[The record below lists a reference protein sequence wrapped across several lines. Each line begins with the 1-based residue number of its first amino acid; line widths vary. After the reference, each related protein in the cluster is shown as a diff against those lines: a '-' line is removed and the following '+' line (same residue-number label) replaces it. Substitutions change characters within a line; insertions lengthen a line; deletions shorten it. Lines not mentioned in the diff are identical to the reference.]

1 MTHVHVLRCLPP
13 FSHTV
18 MSSSETVHHPTHHLF
33 QYHRSS
39 FLCCAQC
46 LDSSTLRDEHFTSE
60 VSTPTDGKRMWIYK
74 ANVQAIV
81 HRRHGK
87 WHDGER
93 FPAECLMTLVLHGQL
108 PHSVDAELKSDQL
121 HDDVN
126 LVHRSYV
133 TYPNIINADKV
144 TPSFTTRFITK
155 VISFGPIFGPITDL
169 NTRTHDRNY
178 TNYL

>member
-1 MTHVHVLRCLPP
+1 
-13 FSHTV
+13 
-18 MSSSETVHHPTHHLF
+18 
-33 QYHRSS
+33 
-39 FLCCAQC
+39 
-46 LDSSTLRDEHFTSE
+46 
-60 VSTPTDGKRMWIYK
+60 
-74 ANVQAIV
+74 
-81 HRRHGK
+81 
-87 WHDGER
+87 
-93 FPAECLMTLVLHGQL
+93 MTLVLHGQL